1 MSEIAVLVTSF
12 TATTVLT
19 MLGMVLLGR
28 YGYSTLFNTD
38 KLERYMG
45 VVSGAVVTVCGIGMV
60 FLGW

>member
-12 TATTVLT
+12 TTTTVLT

-45 VVSGAVVTVCGIGMV
+45 
-60 FLGW
+60 W